1 MQSTTL
7 ADGTAALAGRRI
19 ALWGLVA
26 AKVLAGWGARIG
38 FAVLQPVS
46 VIEEEIAKD
55 PTSPIAVANA
65 IARKNGEAP
74 GARSGLFRGLSL
86 IPVAR
91 MVVVDP
97 RRRPVV
103 ATLVYGITLLAAAGW
118 SLARSP
124 AFAPM
129 APDAGATLI
138 ALILTALAAVT
149 AAVAARRLSEALGA
163 DR

>member
-86 IPVAR
+86 IPVA
-91 MVVVDP
+91 
-97 RRRPVV
+97 
-103 ATLVYGITLLAAAGW
+103 
-118 SLARSP
+118 ARSSRRSSMGSPCWRPP
-124 AFAPM
+124 AGVSLGRPRSRRW
-129 APDAGATLI
+129 L
-138 ALILTALAAVT
+138 LTPE
-149 AAVAARRLSEALGA
+149 RR
-163 DR
+163 